1 MYMKKFN
8 SILFF
13 YTFYISILFIFF
25 TPHKNIIFFDI
36 DSRLNMDEIIQ
47 IMKPSSFKDFI
58 YDFSFGGFWVYG
70 RIFYSIYAVLL
81 KLLSFILV
89 STANVHILML
99 INYSFLFFA
108 IWIFSRKLFKENYF
122 LSYLTIVLFLLFEPS
137 SVINF
142 KTTSLEIFILSCI
155 FLLLVNDYSK
165 SKYDLSKFLPVLFGI
180 LAGIKFPN
188 IAFFAGYLIANYKLL
203 FQFQKLVKKLIIFL
217 FGIIIA
223 QPMILT
229 PKGFRYYFENIFH
242 HLDYNEGRVAISN
255 WFVTIYKNYGNLF
268 VVITTLIFFLLLIS
282 KKINLDK
289 KLNPLL
295 FGAAIQLI
303 AYLFS
308 TGLIRAHYT
317 KMPVVVLLLLFVNSI
332 NKFLEQN
339 NFKKNFL
346 YLFLLISI
354 FSAVP
359 NFASFQKEI
368 NFAKTRSF
376 EVLYN
381 QYDNLEQVSA
391 MKLVENFAI
400 DLARKKG
407 VKLIWWDQDYNFYY
421 PKSEFH
427 WTSSENPELA
437 DYYIKEIWGGQS
449 EFVESSCIDYG
460 GIVVFVNNDLKTS
473 LNEIMKKNQY
483 IFEKKVEFKSET
495 NDFNYTIYSKEQI
508 GIPTDC

>member
-1 MYMKKFN
+1 MY
-8 SILFF
+8 
-13 YTFYISILFIFF
+13 IF
-25 TPHKNIIFFDI
+25 
-36 DSRLNMDEIIQ
+36 
-47 IMKPSSFKDFI
+47 
-58 YDFSFGGFWVYG
+58 
-70 RIFYSIYAVLL
+70 
-81 KLLSFILV
+81 
-89 STANVHILML
+89 
-99 INYSFLFFA
+99 
-108 IWIFSRKLFKENYF
+108 
-122 LSYLTIVLFLLFEPS
+122 
-137 SVINF
+137 
-142 KTTSLEIFILSCI
+142 
-155 FLLLVNDYSK
+155 LLVNDYSK
-165 SKYDLSKFLPVLFGI
+165 SKYYISKFLPILFGI

-188 IAFFAGYLIANYKLL
+188 IAFFAGFLIANYKLL
-203 FQFQKLVKKLIIFL
+203 FQFKKLVKKLIIFL

-242 HLDYNEGRVAISN
+242 HLGYNEGKVALSD

-268 VVITTLIFFLLLIS
+268 VVITTLIFFSLLIS

-317 KMPVVVLLLLFVNSI
+317 KMPMVVLLLLFVNSI
-332 NKFLEQN
+332 NKFLERN

-346 YLFLLISI
+346 YLFLFISI

-359 NFASFQKEI
+359 NFASYQKEI
-368 NFAKTRSF
+368 NFAKTMSF
-376 EVLYN
+376 EDLYL

-407 VKLIWWDQDYNFYY
+407 VKLIWWEHGYNFYY
-421 PKSEFH
+421 PKSKFH

-449 EFVESSCIDYG
+449 EFVESTCIDYG

-483 IFEKKVEFKSET
+483 IFENKVEFKSET
-495 NDFNYTIYSKEQI
+495 KFFNYTIYSKEQI